1 MAFEL
6 LNHTLS
12 VEYNDTFSI
21 SYSGSTGVV
30 SASVGVFDS
39 TRVSNLKVIDN
50 GDGTG
55 VITGELTII
64 ASVGST
70 ITVTATDTYLVDGVE
85 TTSTDSCAITVVT
98 DGIIADLD
106 DESIGQTVFARQQ
119 ALCDNQVLIAKKVNT
134 VRNFV
139 IGNLA
144 VSVVGLAKTI
154 KDVNDV
160 LNELGTMIAALPEQV
175 EETTVKHSKNVVSYG
190 E

>member
-6 LNHTLS
+6 LQHAMS
-12 VEYNDTFSI
+12 VEYNDMFSI
-21 SYSGSTGVV
+21 SYSGSIGVV
-30 SASVGVFDS
+30 SASVGVLDK
-39 TRVSNLKVIDN
+39 TRVSNLTVTDN

-55 VITGELTII
+55 TITGELTII

-85 TTSTDSCAITVVT
+85 TTSTDSCVITVVT
-98 DGIIADLD
+98 DGIIADLSD
-106 DESIGQTVFARQQ
+106 VSIEQTVFSRQQ
-119 ALCDNQVLIAKKVNT
+119 ALCNNQVLIAKKVNT

-139 IGNLA
+139 IGNIA
-144 VSVVGLAKTI
+144 VSVVGLAKAI

-160 LNELGTMIAALPEQV
+160 LDELGTMIAALPEQV
-175 EETTVKHSKNVVSYG
+175 EETAVKHSKNVVPYG

>member
-6 LNHTLS
+6 LEHAIN
-12 VEYNDTFSI
+12 VEYNDNFSI

-30 SASVGVFDS
+30 SASVGILDR
-39 TRVSNLKVIDN
+39 TRVKNLAVNDN

-55 VITGELTII
+55 TITGELTVI
-64 ASVGST
+64 ASAGST
-70 ITVTATDTYLVDGVE
+70 ITVTATDTYLVEEVE
-85 TTSTDSCAITVVT
+85 TTSTDSCVITVVT

-106 DESIGQTVFARQQ
+106 DESIDQTVFARQQ
-119 ALCDNQVLIAKKVNT
+119 ALCDNQVLIAKKINT

-144 VSVVGLAKTI
+144 VSVVGLAKAI
-154 KDVNDV
+154 KDINDV
-160 LNELGTMIAALPEQV
+160 LDELETMIAALPGQV
-175 EETTVKHSKNVVSYG
+175 EETVVENGKNVVSYG